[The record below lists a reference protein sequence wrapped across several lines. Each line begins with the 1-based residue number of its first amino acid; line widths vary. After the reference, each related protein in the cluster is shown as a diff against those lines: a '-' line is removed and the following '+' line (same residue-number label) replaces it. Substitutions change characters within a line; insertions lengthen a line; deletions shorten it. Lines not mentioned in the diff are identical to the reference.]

1 MEKIINR
8 LINDGVEGCDV
19 YRHNNS
25 TWLIFTDTKQWV
37 VELNEGGTLWY
48 NYSFFNN
55 LFQYVSLDVIENQ
68 QYITKWME
76 NIIQKG
82 LRYTGSPDWNRDRVA
97 KDALENGVK
106 HTARNNACADWEI
119 EDTIQNGVKE
129 TNPVDVMKFFDN
141 KVDEVLQNR
150 VKNTQNNPY
159 PNESWIEGVIKKGI
173 KHTEDGDWL
182 DGDVRL
188 DDIIENGVKE
198 TKEMDEW
205 VNTPRIVG
213 DVIENGVKET
223 HDDAYH
229 HKGRIDGVINNGVK
243 EIYNYKG
250 FRPRNIDD
258 IIQTGIKETK
268 TPGNGDIVSTV
279 EWMKENNSTSYP
291 KMIDDVIQDGVK
303 ETQPL
308 PEQSGELR
316 GYGGYYD
323 LKEDRTKAFIDYLE
337 ETIKFGVKEVYW
349 LPKEHKQI
357 DSNVNPIDDVINNGV
372 KKVSK
377 GGITQLSK
385 INEVIQNGVTN
396 TYPDY
401 MPNEYDWNEDFNV
414 DKVIDEG
421 TLI

>member
-1 MEKIINR
+1 
-8 LINDGVEGCDV
+8 
-19 YRHNNS
+19 
-25 TWLIFTDTKQWV
+25 
-37 VELNEGGTLWY
+37 
-48 NYSFFNN
+48 
-55 LFQYVSLDVIENQ
+55 
-68 QYITKWME
+68 
-76 NIIQKG
+76 
-82 LRYTGSPDWNRDRVA
+82 
-97 KDALENGVK
+97 
-106 HTARNNACADWEI
+106 
-119 EDTIQNGVKE
+119 
-129 TNPVDVMKFFDN
+129 
-141 KVDEVLQNR
+141 
-150 VKNTQNNPY
+150 
-159 PNESWIEGVIKKGI
+159 
-173 KHTEDGDWL
+173 
-182 DGDVRL
+182 
-188 DDIIENGVKE
+188 
-198 TKEMDEW
+198 
-205 VNTPRIVG
+205 
-213 DVIENGVKET
+213 
-223 HDDAYH
+223 
-229 HKGRIDGVINNGVK
+229 
-243 EIYNYKG
+243 
-250 FRPRNIDD
+250 
-258 IIQTGIKETK
+258 
-268 TPGNGDIVSTV
+268 
-279 EWMKENNSTSYP
+279 MKENNSTSYP

-316 GYGGYYD
+316 GYGDYYD

>member
-19 YRHNNS
+19 YRHNKS
-25 TWLIFTDTKQWV
+25 TWLIFTDTRQWV
-37 VELNEGGTLWY
+37 VELNESGTLWY

-97 KDALENGVK
+97 KDALENGVRDISPM
-106 HTARNNACADWEI
+106 TQYTDWQVEEI
-119 EDTIQNGVKE
+119 IENSVKE

-205 VNTPRIVG
+205 VNTPRIVCA
-213 DVIENGVKET
+213 VIENGVKET

-316 GYGGYYD
+316 GYGDYYD

-337 ETIKFGVKEVYW
+337 ETIKFSVKEVYW

-357 DSNVNPIDDVINNGV
+357 DSNVNPIDDVI
-372 KKVSK
+372 
-377 GGITQLSK
+377 
-385 INEVIQNGVTN
+385 
-396 TYPDY
+396 
-401 MPNEYDWNEDFNV
+401 
-414 DKVIDEG
+414 DKG
-421 TLI
+421 TLFSL

>member
-19 YRHNNS
+19 YHHNNS

-68 QYITKWME
+68 QHITKWME

-82 LRYTGSPDWNRDRVA
+82 LRYTGSPDWNRNKVA
-97 KDALENGVK
+97 EDALENGVK
-106 HTARNNACADWEI
+106 ENSFTYVGKQIGCDDAI
-119 EDTIQNGVKE
+119 KNGVKE
-129 TNPVDVMKFFDN
+129 TNHVDVMKFFDN
-141 KVDEVLQNR
+141 KVEEVLQNR

-159 PNESWIEGVIKKGI
+159 PNESWIEGVIKKGV

-188 DDIIENGVKE
+188 DDIIENGVKK

-213 DVIENGVKET
+213 DVIKN
-223 HDDAYH
+223 
-229 HKGRIDGVINNGVK
+229 
-243 EIYNYKG
+243 
-250 FRPRNIDD
+250 
-258 IIQTGIKETK
+258 GIKETK

-279 EWMKENNSTSYP
+279 EWLKENNSTSYP

-308 PEQSGELR
+308 PAQDGNKDW
-316 GYGGYYD
+316 GNYYHR
-323 LKEDRTKAFIDYLE
+323 KEDRTKAFIDYLE
-337 ETIKFGVKEVYW
+337 ETINFGVKEIYW
-349 LPKEHKQI
+349 LPKEHKHI
-357 DSNVNPIDDVINNGV
+357 DSDVNPIDDVINNGV

-414 DKVIDEG
+414 DEVIDKG